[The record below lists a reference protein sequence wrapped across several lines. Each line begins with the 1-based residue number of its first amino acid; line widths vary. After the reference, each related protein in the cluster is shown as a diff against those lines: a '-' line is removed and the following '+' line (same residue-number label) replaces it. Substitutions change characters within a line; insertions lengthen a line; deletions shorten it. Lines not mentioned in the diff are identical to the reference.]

1 MKDAPAAVASLSESS
16 DHDDDGTFY
25 WPILCYV
32 ADFGYATV
40 SWRLA
45 VIVWGTEHTN
55 CSVSM
60 MILTRP
66 FLFILSKSAE
76 SAINLGHNRN

>member
-40 SWRLA
+40 S
-45 VIVWGTEHTN
+45 
-55 CSVSM
+55 
-60 MILTRP
+60 
-66 FLFILSKSAE
+66 
-76 SAINLGHNRN
+76 